1 MKRVSAILGAATFA
15 ALIGIIGLLLSGVQ
29 IGQTSQQAQSDDIA
43 NATMMAIES
52 EQSQRLAAGATM
64 VALQEKQLQ
73 SLEHNATIIAIQQRQ
88 LIAIEEMATLQATNP
103 DDSATVTA
111 VAERL
116 LEIEATNESLELER
130 ERLEQAT
137 PLSPPVPKNCSLH
150 SWMPT
155 EITFVNRGEVTL
167 FVYWINYQ
175 CEEEYFQ
182 TLPPGH
188 QYIQQTFMTHPWV
201 IRDPDG
207 RLVNSYIATD
217 AEPVTVM
224 VP

>member
-1 MKRVSAILGAATFA
+1 
-15 ALIGIIGLLLSGVQ
+15 
-29 IGQTSQQAQSDDIA
+29 
-43 NATMMAIES
+43 MMAIES

-155 EITFVNRGEVTL
+155 EITFVNRGRLL
-167 FVYWINYQ
+167 FLFIGSIINVKRSI
-175 CEEEYFQ
+175 FRRS
-182 TLPPGH
+182 PRAP
-188 QYIQQTFMTHPWV
+188 IHPTN
-201 IRDPDG
+201 I
-207 RLVNSYIATD
+207 YD
-217 AEPVTVM
+217 ASVGYSGSGWAAGKQLYRN
-224 VP
+224 